1 MEFAG
6 VEGEPVLVDLLNG
19 EIYAL
24 PPEMAETDGK
34 GRCKFLHLPVRDY
47 PLLLAFGNF
56 TGEMEK

>member
-1 MEFAG
+1 M
-6 VEGEPVLVDLLNG
+6 LVDLLNG